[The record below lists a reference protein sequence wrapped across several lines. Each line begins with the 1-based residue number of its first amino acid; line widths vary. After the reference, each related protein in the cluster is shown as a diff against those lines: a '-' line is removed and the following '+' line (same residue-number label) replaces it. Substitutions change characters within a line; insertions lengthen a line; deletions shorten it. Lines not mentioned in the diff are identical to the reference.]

1 MAVATPEVQ
10 ARFRRDGII
19 AQPMNA
25 DEFTGFVAAE
35 NVRWKSLIE
44 RVGLV
49 GAQH

>member
-1 MAVATPEVQ
+1 VQ
-10 ARFRRDGII
+10 ARFRRDGLI

-25 DEFTGFVAAE
+25 EEFTGFVASE
-35 NVRWKSLIE
+35 NSKWKSLIE